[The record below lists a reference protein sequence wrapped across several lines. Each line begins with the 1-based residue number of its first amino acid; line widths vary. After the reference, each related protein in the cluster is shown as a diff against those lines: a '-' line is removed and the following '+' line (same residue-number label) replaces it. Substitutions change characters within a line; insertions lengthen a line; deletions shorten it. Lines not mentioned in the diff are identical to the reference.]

1 MKKFVSSALAVTA
14 VTALSFAG
22 SGTEEWPTLD
32 REIENLKSSLA
43 QGPTSGWTVG
53 GFIKSSYQNSSDV
66 TGGVSPSGGPND
78 LGGFNL
84 ENARLQLTA
93 ETVDYALKLQLE
105 GSTSAAADFGPG
117 GANLLGS
124 LNASGTVA
132 VLDAY
137 AAWNATDMV
146 KVQLGSFRPPFL
158 GSSMIDENNLLF
170 IDRSVNGEFWDFRD
184 LGAQVGGTW
193 EQVSWAVA
201 AMNGGDAQGDEL
213 ALSGRIAFDA
223 LGTDPSPMSEG
234 AYGVGDEDHLTLGL
248 GYYTDDDN
256 TNDFT
261 ATGFDARYARGA
273 FCVGA
278 EVVDNDD
285 GTQLATLTG
294 TSETPWSIYASFM
307 LSPDQWEVAVRYED
321 LDDTNDTTRA
331 TAGLNYYMGG
341 HNAKWQLN
349 FSTSDSDISAAEIDV
364 IALALVV
371 GVG

>member
-14 VTALSFAG
+14 VSALSFAG

-43 QGPTSGWTVG
+43 QGPTSGWTVS

-66 TGGVSPSGGPND
+66 DGFISPNGDNND

-84 ENARLQLTA
+84 DNARLQLNA
-93 ETVDYALKLQLE
+93 ETVDYSLKLQLE
-105 GSTSAAADFGPG
+105 GSDSAGADLGPG
-117 GANLLGS
+117 VGDLLGVPHS
-124 LNASGTVA
+124 PGSVT

-146 KVQLGSFRPPFL
+146 KVQLGHFRPPFL

-213 ALSGRIAFDA
+213 AISGRIAFDA

-234 AYGVGDEDHLTLGL
+234 AYGIGDEDHLTLGL
-248 GYYTDDDN
+248 GYYSDDDN
-256 TNDFT
+256 TDDFT
-261 ATGFDARYARGA
+261 AMGFDVRYARGA
-273 FCVGA
+273 FCVGL
-278 EVVDNDD
+278 EIVDNDD
-285 GTQLATLTG
+285 GAEAATLTG
-294 TSETPWSIYASFM
+294 SSGTPWSIYASFM
-307 LSPDQWEVAVRYED
+307 LSPEQWEVAVRYED
-321 LDDTNDTTRA
+321 LDDDDDTTRA

-349 FSTSDSDISAAEIDV
+349 FATSDSDMDAFEIDV

>member
-14 VTALSFAG
+14 VSALSFAG

-66 TGGVSPSGGPND
+66 SGFISPNGDNND
-78 LGGFNL
+78 LGGFSL
-84 ENARLQLTA
+84 DNARLELHA
-93 ETVDYALKLQLE
+93 ETVDYSLKLQLE
-105 GSTSAAADFGPG
+105 GSTSAGADFGPG
-117 GANLLGS
+117 GANLLGTVS
-124 LNASGTVA
+124 NADGVA

-146 KVQLGSFRPPFL
+146 KVQLGNFRPPFL

-193 EQVSWAVA
+193 EQVSWAIA

-248 GYYTDDDN
+248 GHYTDDDN
-256 TNDFT
+256 TDDFS

-273 FCVGA
+273 FSVGA
-278 EVVDNDD
+278 EVVDYDD
-285 GTQLATLTG
+285 GAQPLIG
-294 TSETPWSIYASFM
+294 GGETPWSIFASFM
-307 LSPDQWEVAVRYED
+307 LSPDQWEIAVRYED

-349 FSTSDSDISAAEIDV
+349 FATTDSDNNAAEIDV